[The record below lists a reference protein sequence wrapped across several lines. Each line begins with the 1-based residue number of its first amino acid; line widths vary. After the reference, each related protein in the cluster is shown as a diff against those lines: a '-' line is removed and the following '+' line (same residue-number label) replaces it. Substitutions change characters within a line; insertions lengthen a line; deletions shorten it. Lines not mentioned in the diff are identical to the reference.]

1 MRNSDTGRYP
11 TNKCG
16 YPHIRNQ
23 PRQSTTEMQV
33 SAIVGQECPRLR
45 PFKVGGIEIPTP
57 ANEHWYQNKEAVRVI
72 LEVRKRG
79 AMLEHVVDVRERHL
93 LDNYALLGSGVR

>member
-1 MRNSDTGRYP
+1 
-11 TNKCG
+11 
-16 YPHIRNQ
+16 
-23 PRQSTTEMQV
+23 MQV